1 LELILKGRGLRITE
15 QIRKTAEHKVS
26 KIERIEPRVQ
36 RMEIEIVEERNPRI
50 KDGSHRVEVTC
61 DVVRHVFRAQGT
73 GPDVNSALDQVIDR
87 LGGQISRRRGRLKDR
102 RQAGPM
108 G

>member
-1 LELILKGRGLRITE
+1 LELILKGRGLRITD

-50 KDGSHRVEVTC
+50 NGSHRVEVTC
-61 DVVRHVFRAQGT
+61 DVVRHVFRAQGA
-73 GPDVNSALDQVIDR
+73 GPDVNAALDQVIDR
-87 LGGQISRRRGRLKDR
+87 LGRQISKRRGRLKDR